1 MSAFRLLILGL
12 GLAVATAAT
21 ANEVDETAMGEAV
34 ERHLSLDAPFMQWV
48 QDPDRVDTEASDTI
62 EMREGLTD
70 GLETIKLTGLVPAI
84 YFESGV
90 AKIPGDTVASLGEI
104 LESMRDRMNL
114 RLHLVGHADNQR
126 LSSRLVEIYGDNMG
140 LSRERAG
147 EVAEHM
153 QTALSLP
160 AEGVSYSWQGDTQPA
175 ATNDTAAGR
184 TLNRRVEV
192 EVWYD
197 EVRQKATLEEVL
209 VEHEVQTVKVCR
221 METVCKLRYV
231 EGHARRARVQ
241 NLIAP
246 LYFGAE
252 AIDVPAKFVEQVRE
266 GLQNLSNKQ
275 NVVVKFVGYT
285 DALPLSG
292 RTERIYGDHVGLSKA
307 RARRVAL
314 AVQDELELPTDILLS
329 DGRGAE
335 RPLGANGRH
344 RVARSIAASRSNS
357 GTTIH
362 CRICRMSHS
371 FALAMP
377 VQKW

>member
-12 GLAVATAAT
+12 GLTVATAAM
-21 ANEVDETAMGEAV
+21 ASEVDETSMGEAV
-34 ERHLSLDAPFMQWV
+34 ERHLSLDTPFMQWV
-48 QDPDRVDTEASDTI
+48 QDPDRIDTEASDTI

-84 YFESGV
+84 YFETGV
-90 AKIPGDTVASLGEI
+90 AKIPGDTVESLGEI
-104 LESMRDRMNL
+104 LGSMRDRMNL
-114 RLHLVGHADNQR
+114 RLHLVGHADDQR

-175 ATNDTAAGR
+175 ASNDTAAGR

-246 LYFGAE
+246 LYFDAE
-252 AIDVPAKFVEQVRE
+252 AIDVPGKFVEQVRE
-266 GLQNLSNKQ
+266 GL
-275 NVVVKFVGYT
+275 
-285 DALPLSG
+285 
-292 RTERIYGDHVGLSKA
+292 
-307 RARRVAL
+307 
-314 AVQDELELPTDILLS
+314 
-329 DGRGAE
+329 
-335 RPLGANGRH
+335 
-344 RVARSIAASRSNS
+344 
-357 GTTIH
+357 
-362 CRICRMSHS
+362 
-371 FALAMP
+371 
-377 VQKW
+377 